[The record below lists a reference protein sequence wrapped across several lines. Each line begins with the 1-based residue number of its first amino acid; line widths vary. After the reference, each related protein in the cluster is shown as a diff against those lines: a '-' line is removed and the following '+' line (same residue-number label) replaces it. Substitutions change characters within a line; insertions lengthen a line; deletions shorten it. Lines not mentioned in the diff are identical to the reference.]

1 MKPINYSLAGWA
13 FLEITTMPASTRSSV
28 AAVAVYYK
36 SHAWSNSLYGTS
48 SLNSEPFKESARKVQ
63 FMVPFPWCN
72 DFSGRD
78 DELKKLN
85 DLSASLGNTAE

>member
-1 MKPINYSLAGWA
+1 MRIHQLNAT
-13 FLEITTMPASTRSSV
+13 TTMHASARSSV

-36 SHAWSNSLYGTS
+36 SLYGTS

-63 FMVPFPWCN
+63 FMVLFSWSN
-72 DFSGRD
+72 DFTRRD

-85 DLSASLGNTAE
+85 DLSASLGDTAE